1 MIPGE
6 LPSLAKL
13 EVAPNAAVHVL
24 HPKQI
29 AAFRGAPSNRKDR
42 LLALGDMY
50 RKKKWLASVIEGP
63 AEAWIGLPRG
73 FAYSMLDIEAESSLL
88 FLFRNVLHYPAG
100 MTMSTA
106 WLPMHKAL
114 AAGDLMRVRFAGP
127 GTIGLVT
134 SGPLAEIELHP
145 TEPAFVDV
153 RSLVAFPKECSLR
166 LAVYGNSLASQH
178 MPYQW
183 RLTGT
188 GSALLQSCVGNA
200 RLEAETDG
208 DSLVR
213 RILREIVPFG
223 GVLFK

>member
-1 MIPGE
+1 MT
-6 LPSLAKL
+6 PSDTSALAKL
-13 EVAPNAAVHVL
+13 DIERNASVHVL

-29 AAFRGAPSNRKDR
+29 AAFRGASSQRKDR

-50 RKKKWLASVIEGP
+50 RKKKWLESVVEGP
-63 AEAWIGLPRG
+63 AELWIGLPRG
-73 FAYSMLDIEAESSLL
+73 FSYSTLEIGTESSLL

-100 MTMSTA
+100 MTMSTT
-106 WLPMHKAL
+106 WLPVRKAL

-127 GTIGLVT
+127 GTIGLVS
-134 SGPLAEIELHP
+134 SGPLVEVELHP

-183 RLTGT
+183 QMTGT
-188 GSALLQSCVGNA
+188 GSALVQSCVPNA
-200 RLEAETDG
+200 RLEAETDH
-208 DSLVR
+208 DSFFR
-213 RILREIVPFG
+213 RVLREIVPFG

>member
-1 MIPGE
+1 MRYAD
-6 LPSLAKL
+6 LPALAKL
-13 EVAPNAAVHVL
+13 EIEADRAAHIL

-29 AAFRGAPSNRKDR
+29 AAFRGHPSKRKDR

-50 RKKKWLASVIEGP
+50 RKKKWLESVVDGP
-63 AEAWIGLPRG
+63 AVVWLGVPRG
-73 FAYSMLDIEAESSLL
+73 FVYSTLEIGSESSLL
-88 FLFRNVLHYPAG
+88 FLFRNVLHYPSG
-100 MTMSTA
+100 MTMSTT
-106 WLPMHKAL
+106 WLPVRKAL
-114 AAGDLMRVRFAGP
+114 AAGDLMRVRFVGP
-127 GTIGLVT
+127 GAIGLVT

-153 RSLVAFPKECSLR
+153 RSLVAFPQECSLR

-183 RLTGT
+183 QLTGS
-188 GSALLQSCVGNA
+188 GRALLQASVPNA
-200 RLEAETDG
+200 RLEAETDH